1 MNTTLDQNFIFFFFI
16 HKVVYL
22 RILNDWTEFECLKTS
37 YEGYTEVRSY
47 CYGNEVRI
55 LFTDNVKYGICKQ
68 GKLIHCVDSDIIH
81 RKNPNILLNFIP
93 INNNKTRTL

>member
-1 MNTTLDQNFIFFFFI
+1 MIEHN
-16 HKVVYL
+16 
-22 RILNDWTEFECLKTS
+22 LNAKRQVMKDIQT
-37 YEGYTEVRSY
+37 GVRSY

-55 LFTDNVKYGICKQ
+55 LFTDNVKYGIWKQ

-81 RKNPNILLNFIP
+81 RKKPNILLNFIP